1 MSVDTLLTS
10 LLIGL
15 ALLVMG
21 CKAPTQTGPGPI
33 QLIEQ
38 GALLVDVRSNG
49 EFASGSLKGAIHI
62 PHDQAEARLAEFG
75 SKDQPVVVF
84 CARGGRAGLV
94 KSMLESKGWTQVHNG
109 GGIGDLR

>member
-1 MSVDTLLTS
+1 MSSYTLLTS
-10 LLIGL
+10 LLICA
-15 ALLVMG
+15 ALLLVA
-21 CKAPTQTGPGPI
+21 CKGPTQAGPGAI

-38 GALLVDVRSNG
+38 GALLVDVRSDG
-49 EFASGSLKGAIHI
+49 EFASGSLEGAIHI